1 MSIVDS
7 PRAKPRPEPV
17 WNYELVGE
25 RLVEAA
31 NVIRRMPMRLYP
43 KRFGNSWPTFQPT
56 GAELDQLMN
65 ELQAAGK
72 LEEWQRERNRIHIQ
86 PTGPEIE
93 LAEEAI
99 AWLPRYLGN
108 DTAAA
113 GLVGAWANRT
123 VSYAPMSIFDEGD
136 PVPPQVRAALREISR
151 GLRRDR
157 VPVRRPRR

>member
-1 MSIVDS
+1 MSLVD
-7 PRAKPRPEPV
+7 RPAPV
-17 WNYELVGE
+17 VTPTWDFELVAE

-31 NVIRRMPMRLYP
+31 NVIRRCPMRLYP

-65 ELQAAGK
+65 ELQREGK
-72 LEEWQRERNRIHIQ
+72 LEAWQRERNRIHVQ

-99 AWLPRYLGN
+99 AWLPRYLGH
-108 DTAAA
+108 DQKTA
-113 GLVGAWANRT
+113 GIVGAWADKTPN
-123 VSYAPMSIFDEGD
+123 YDMLDDEIPS
-136 PVPPQVRAALREISR
+136 PVRIGLREISR
-151 GLRRDR
+151 GLRHDR